1 MLYPN
6 LRHLRLL
13 KACGQEGGI
22 GRAAE
27 RVGLSQPAASQALSR
42 LESFYQC
49 VLLERGRDRIRPT
62 PDAARVLARGDR
74 AFDYV
79 RTACREAA
87 ARGKGGGAQS
97 ADRLAERVTIAQLRA
112 LQSLAEAGS
121 FAGAARLLEQSDT
134 AVQRAVRSA
143 EEVLGAPLLREGARA
158 AVLSPAG
165 QIVARCFWLA
175 LRELDSA
182 REDISSARGEPGGRV
197 VIGALPL
204 ARTTIVPD
212 AVASIA
218 RTHGAVRF
226 EIVEGTYDQL
236 ISDLA
241 MGRVDLLAG
250 ALRPTINAAFARETL
265 FGYQFAVIGRAEHPL
280 SALKRRPRADELA
293 AYPWVVPRRGT
304 PGRAIFEQLASQ
316 FPVPLGGRGVVETG
330 SLSAVM
336 RLLQTADH
344 LAFLPYHQ
352 LKAEVEKGVLAVLDH
367 PVAPS
372 ERPLGIV
379 TRRDWMPTSLQR
391 DYIDAL
397 RAAAARLSARSDAM
411 PGPALVAVS

>member
-165 QIVARCFWLA
+165 QIVARCFGLA

-182 REDISSARGEPGGRV
+182 RRVARLRSRSPCEPSSPSGMPV
-197 VIGALPL
+197 VA
-204 ARTTIVPD
+204 
-212 AVASIA
+212 
-218 RTHGAVRF
+218 
-226 EIVEGTYDQL
+226 
-236 ISDLA
+236 
-241 MGRVDLLAG
+241 
-250 ALRPTINAAFARETL
+250 N
-265 FGYQFAVIGRAEHPL
+265 IGR
-280 SALKRRPRADELA
+280 
-293 AYPWVVPRRGT
+293 
-304 PGRAIFEQLASQ
+304 
-316 FPVPLGGRGVVETG
+316 GGRGGGGKDAGARE
-330 SLSAVM
+330 SAGGTVWHGYSM
-336 RLLQTADH
+336 
-344 LAFLPYHQ
+344 
-352 LKAEVEKGVLAVLDH
+352 
-367 PVAPS
+367 VA
-372 ERPLGIV
+372 
-379 TRRDWMPTSLQR
+379 M
-391 DYIDAL
+391 A
-397 RAAAARLSARSDAM
+397 
-411 PGPALVAVS
+411 